1 MRQAQFDLGSKTM
14 GVKNPEL
21 DLRLLRSFVVVA
33 EELHFTRAAERLG
46 IAQPPLS
53 QQIRRIEDKVGY
65 ALFLRGTRSVELTQA
80 GRSLLV
86 TARRLFD
93 QASFGIEAARRAGRG
108 EIGRLRI
115 GFPTSIALTVL
126 PTIIRSYRVN
136 YPDVDLELR
145 ELATT
150 PQHEALEAG
159 SIDIGFL
166 REARSDEAIASETIF
181 TESFV
186 AVLPHDHPLTK
197 KRQISITSLARE
209 KFILFPRSIGPE
221 FHDRITGLCR
231 DAGFEPR
238 VTQEASE
245 WHTIAALVEAG
256 LGISLAPAS
265 INRLHLDHVVYKPIA
280 KSSARTAVVMCWRRD
295 GTEPPLDRFLETARR
310 FRTKLTS

>member
-1 MRQAQFDLGSKTM
+1 MNIKI
-14 GVKNPEL
+14 PEIE
-21 DLRLLRSFVVVA
+21 LRLLRSFVVVA

-65 ALFLRGTRSVELTQA
+65 ALFLRGTRRVELTQA

-93 QASFGIEAARRAGRG
+93 QAAFGIEAARRAGRG

-115 GFPTSIALTVL
+115 GFPTSIALTIL
-126 PTIIRSYRVN
+126 PTIIRSYRSN

-166 REARSDEAIASETIF
+166 RDARSDDAIASETIF

-186 AVLPHDHPLTK
+186 AVMPHDHPLAGK
-197 KRQISITSLARE
+197 KQVSVAALAGER
-209 KFILFPRSIGPE
+209 FILFPRSIGPE
-221 FHDRITGLCR
+221 FHDRITGICR

-238 VTQEASE
+238 ITQEASE
-245 WHTIAALVEAG
+245 WHTIAALVGAG
-256 LGISLAPAS
+256 LGIALAPAC
-265 INRLHLDHVVYKPIA
+265 ITRLHLDHVVYKPIG
-280 KSSARTAVVMCWRRD
+280 KSSARAAVVMCWRRD
-295 GTEPPLDRFLETARR
+295 GTEPPLERFLENARR
-310 FRTKLTS
+310 FRAKLTR

>member
-1 MRQAQFDLGSKTM
+1 MSI
-14 GVKNPEL
+14 KNPEL

-65 ALFLRGTRSVELTQA
+65 ALFLRGTRRVELTRA

-115 GFPTSIALTVL
+115 GFPTSIALTIL
-126 PTIIRSYRVN
+126 PTIIRSYRSN

-150 PQHEALEAG
+150 PQYEALEAG
-159 SIDIGFL
+159 SIDIGF
-166 REARSDEAIASETIF
+166 S
-181 TESFV
+181 
-186 AVLPHDHPLTK
+186 
-197 KRQISITSLARE
+197 
-209 KFILFPRSIGPE
+209 
-221 FHDRITGLCR
+221 
-231 DAGFEPR
+231 
-238 VTQEASE
+238 
-245 WHTIAALVEAG
+245 ALNAFG
-256 LGISLAPAS
+256 
-265 INRLHLDHVVYKPIA
+265 
-280 KSSARTAVVMCWRRD
+280 
-295 GTEPPLDRFLETARR
+295 
-310 FRTKLTS
+310 